1 MDHIHNGVG
10 LFNYI
15 QVFLW
20 TKPSLNLKKQIGKT
34 WTFKQPLNKIDWIL
48 NRISPKNKVNWIV
61 TRAET

>member
-15 QVFLW
+15 PVFYGPNQAW
-20 TKPSLNLKKQIGKT
+20 TLKNKFVKPE
-34 WTFKQPLNKIDWIL
+34 PLYKIDWIL
-48 NRISPKNKVNWIV
+48 NRISPKNRVNWIV